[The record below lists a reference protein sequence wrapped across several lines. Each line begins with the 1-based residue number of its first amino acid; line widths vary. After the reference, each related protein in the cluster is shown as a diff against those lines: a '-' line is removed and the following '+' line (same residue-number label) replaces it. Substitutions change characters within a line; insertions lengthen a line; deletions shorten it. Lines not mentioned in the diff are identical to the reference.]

1 VSALL
6 GIVPVFDS
14 QLEAR
19 EIEKSFAVPNMVRKR
34 SHGQEEKWNMVNVY
48 RLYRPKQELPEG

>member
-34 SHGQEEKWNMVNVY
+34 SHGQEEKWNMANVY